1 MKRTNL
7 IIWIAILALLVAINL
22 GYLLGNNIVFMVGIA
37 IAGIGF
43 VAYALVKIVDAMGI
57 NLFISVVLGLAI
69 IGVATYGLAKFHK
82 RFDLTKEK
90 VFSLAPQTV
99 KVLKNLNTK
108 VEVVGFAEEKS
119 QTRTKME
126 ELLSLYREE
135 NPKFFHYEIID
146 PYKSPEAVSEY
157 GKVALGSVVVK
168 VGKRKDIIDDFT
180 EENLTNSIIKLTSKG
195 GKKVYFVKGHG
206 EASIEVF
213 GKTGISTASSRLK
226 DLGYDVGVISLAEG
240 DVPEDVKVLVI
251 AGPKTDFLQVEVKRL
266 DRFLRRGGS
275 AILMIDPEQKKRKNL
290 YGLLRKYGIS
300 LKDGFVVDM
309 VSRIFGVNPLV
320 PVVTNY
326 KWHDITRNFRLMTFY
341 PIAQGVFLAD
351 PLPEGV
357 SGVEIAETSDK
368 SWEDFNYNSKVAR
381 FDPGVDIAGPIPLAV
396 AVEIKGLEK
405 DKKGRLVVFGDSDF
419 ITNAYFDQQGNG
431 NLFENAVNWC
441 SKQENLIA
449 ISPRSFKS
457 STLILTA
464 AQQRFIGFLS
474 IILLPEIFLLIGLWI
489 WIRRRWQ

>member
-7 IIWIAILALLVAINL
+7 IIWIAILALLVAINV
-22 GYLLGNNIVFMVGIA
+22 GYLLGNNLIFTVGLA
-37 IAGIGF
+37 IAGVGF

-119 QTRTKME
+119 QTRVKME
-126 ELLSLYREE
+126 ELLSMYREE
-135 NPKFFHYEIID
+135 NPKFFHYTIID

-157 GKVALGSVVVK
+157 GKISLGSVVVK
-168 VGKRKDIIDDFT
+168 VGKRKDIVDDLT

-213 GKTGISTASSRLK
+213 GKTGISDASSKLK

-240 DVPEDVKVLVI
+240 DVPGDVRVLVI
-251 AGPKTDFLQVEVKRL
+251 AGPKTDFLQVETKRL
-266 DRFLRRGGS
+266 DRFLRKGGS
-275 AILMIDPEQKKRKNL
+275 VILMVDPMEKPRPNL
-290 YGLLRKYGIS
+290 YKLLRKYGIS
-300 LKDGFVVDM
+300 LKDGVVVDM
-309 VSRIFGVNPLV
+309 VSRIFGVNALV

-326 KWHDITRNFRLMTFY
+326 KWHEITRNFRLMTFY
-341 PIAQGVFLAD
+341 PVAQGVFLAD

-357 SGVEIAETSDK
+357 SGLEIAETSDK
-368 SWEDFNYNSKVAR
+368 SWEEFNFKSKVAR
-381 FDPGVDIAGPIPLAV
+381 FDPSVDIPGPIPLAV
-396 AVEIKGLEK
+396 ALEIKGLEK

-441 SKQENLIA
+441 AKQENLIA

-457 STLILTA
+457 TTLVLTG

>member
-1 MKRTNL
+1 MKRSNL
-7 IIWIAILALLVAINL
+7 IVWIAIVALLVAINL
-22 GYLLGNNIVFMVGIA
+22 GYLLGNNLVFTVGLA
-37 IAGIGF
+37 VAALGF
-43 VAYALVKIVDAMGI
+43 VAYAFIKIVDAMGI

-99 KVLKNLNTK
+99 KVLKELNTK
-108 VEVVGFAEEKS
+108 VEVIGIAEEKS
-119 QTRTKME
+119 DTRRRME
-126 ELLSLYREE
+126 ELFTLYREA
-135 NPKFFHYEIID
+135 NPKFFYYRLID
-146 PYKSPEAVSEY
+146 PYKSPEALSEFGRVS
-157 GKVALGSVVVK
+157 LGSVIVK
-168 VGKRKDIIDDFT
+168 VGKRKDRIDDLT

-195 GKKVYFVKGHG
+195 GKKVYFLKGHG

-213 GKTGISTASSRLK
+213 GKTGISDASARLK

-240 DVPEDVKVLVI
+240 PVPEDVRVVVI
-251 AGPKTDFLQVEVKRL
+251 PGPKTDFLEVEIKRL
-266 DRFLRRGGS
+266 DKFLRKGGS
-275 AILMIDPEQKKRKNL
+275 AIAMIDPTQKPLKNL
-290 YGLLRKYGIS
+290 YKLMRKYGIS
-300 LKDGFVVDM
+300 LKNGIVVDM
-309 VSRIFGVNPLV
+309 VSQIFGVNALV

-341 PIAQGVFLAD
+341 PVAQGVFLAD
-351 PLPEGV
+351 QLPEGV
-357 SGVEIAETSDK
+357 SGLEIAETSTK
-368 SWEDFNYNSKVAR
+368 SWEEFNLKPPLK
-381 FDPGVDIAGPIPLAV
+381 FDPGVDIQGPIPLAV
-396 AVEIKGLEK
+396 ALEIKGLEK

-419 ITNAYFDQQGNG
+419 ITNAYYDQQGNG

-457 STLILTA
+457 STLVLTGS
-464 AQQRFIGFLS
+464 QQRLIGFLS
-474 IILLPEIFLLIGLWI
+474 IILLPEIFLIIGLWI